1 MDLKLHKFQQL
12 HHFEQKEFTSY
23 KLGIMN
29 NVTRI
34 VILSI
39 CAVLTL
45 NSCRWRE
52 HQPVEPPKIPLE
64 FTAMSQT
71 AMLKSGASKAITPL
85 SGIHGDFGVW
95 GIARQEGN
103 NTPYVLW
110 ESDAMCQVVKS
121 NDNSYVPVNAAYW
134 LADFRYNFIA
144 VAPYESVDSDV
155 TVDETNHSISFECD
169 LGAKY
174 GTGDYA
180 FDLMGAVAEKYVDP
194 AVARPT
200 SQDLTFWHLFSQICI
215 NVIFEEADKTPI
227 TGTVDAIRL
236 SNVVTK
242 ADYEISFGNDKN
254 LDVVCEPSTLPS
266 DKITSSAPLV
276 FNQSNKDKGTG
287 SKWTIHIF
295 PQIVSGFVMYIDFTI
310 GETSTRNFKVNLSAA
325 GNNAYD
331 YNGAYNWNIRIT
343 PKTVSFDV
351 SVKPWVEDNNGNNEF
366 DFE

>member
-1 MDLKLHKFQQL
+1 
-12 HHFEQKEFTSY
+12 
-23 KLGIMN
+23 MN
-29 NVTRI
+29 NVTRL
-34 VILSI
+34 VISSL
-39 CAVLTL
+39 CAALTL
-45 NSCRWRE
+45 GSCTKKH
-52 HQPVEPPKIPLE
+52 HQPEEPLRAPLE
-64 FTAMSQT
+64 FTAVSQNS
-71 AMLKSGASKAITPL
+71 ALKSGATKATTPL
-85 SGIHGDFGVW
+85 SAFHGDFGAW

-103 NTPYVLW
+103 ATPYILW
-110 ESDAMCQVVKS
+110 ESNAMSQVVKS

-174 GTGDYA
+174 STGDYA

-227 TGTVDAIRL
+227 AGTVDAIRL

-242 ADYEISFGNDKN
+242 AGYEISFDDDKN
-254 LDVVCEPSTLPS
+254 LDVLCVPSTSSS

-276 FNQSNKDKGTG
+276 FNQSNKDQGTG
-287 SKWTIHIF
+287 SKWTIHIL